1 MMKTMM
7 TKLSAARGA
16 FVVSMALGV
25 AAVSGCGSTSTVR
38 GRVVPGDIGIVTI
51 VPEQD
56 ARLASTDATRGIGD
70 VKVSLKKSQAVIAT
84 AQTGPDGWFTMK
96 LDLRASGVRYDIEAL
111 GPSIYPVRSTSYP
124 PAEGQVMLIVADE
137 RGVAAGR

>member
-1 MMKTMM
+1 MM
-7 TKLSAARGA
+7 TKVRLSRGLGACALAA
-16 FVVSMALGV
+16 VMAV
-25 AAVSGCGSTSTVR
+25 VSGCGNTSTVR

-56 ARLASTDATRGIGD
+56 ARLASTAATRGIGD
-70 VKVSLKKSQAVIAT
+70 VKVSLKKSQAVVAT

-111 GPSIYPVRSTSYP
+111 GAGIYPVRSTSYP
-124 PAEGQVMLIVADE
+124 PAAGQVMLIVADE
-137 RGVAAGR
+137 RGTAAGR